1 MTAVT
6 VLELMLLGCL
16 LGVIAWLA
24 VNIWAALRCYRRERQ
39 WEELAQTGDVTAKVI
54 LQLREKP

>member
-1 MTAVT
+1 MTAVI

-16 LGVIAWLA
+16 LGVVAWFA
-24 VNIWAALRCYRRERQ
+24 VNSWAALRCYRRERQ
-39 WEELAQTGDVTAKVI
+39 WEALAQKGDVTAKII